1 MQQQLRVIDGDGHI
15 FEDANAISAHLPS
28 PYREDGPYP
37 MPKLIPVVD
46 HLHCQIGQLLPGAFA
61 GGKPVGPA
69 EWLALLGEVG
79 IESTV
84 LRQWCGA

>member
-1 MQQQLRVIDGDGHI
+1 
-15 FEDANAISAHLPS
+15 
-28 PYREDGPYP
+28 

-46 HLHCQIGQLLPGAFA
+46 HLYSQIGQLLPGAFA

-69 EWLALLGEVG
+69 EWLAFLGEGG

-84 LRQWCGA
+84 LYPIGALGYGRMVDLDWSIVVCRAYND